1 MSVKR
6 VTPELLV
13 TLAVFSDLLRLVQG
27 VTGLSIKQL
36 NLSHYAQDIIKR
48 NIMGE
53 NKLLYNFGENFQR

>member
-27 VTGLSIKQL
+27 VTGLPIKQL